1 MFGTRWFGY
10 DRSEVDEMMK
20 QVDLYATKLEGELK
34 DAQERIREL
43 EAETEQFEVRM
54 AALRRERRAATTGD
68 NSQQQSI
75 TIILGPAS
83 TFAKIAVVADDVE
96 SVDCLSIR
104 FRVFRDGFYRIDAM
118 TDKLQVVV
126 AWFEEHPGTREVR
139 VDQETIHVILK

>member
-20 QVDLYATKLEGELK
+20 QIDIYVTKLEGELK

-54 AALRRERRAATTGD
+54 AALRRERRSAMTGE
-68 NSQQQSI
+68 NAHQQSI

-83 TFAKIAVVADDVE
+83 TFAKIAGVADDVE
-96 SVDCLSIR
+96 TVECLNIR
-104 FRVFRDGFYRIDAM
+104 FRVFRDGFYRIDAL
-118 TDKLQVVV
+118 TDKQQVVV
-126 AWFEEHPGTREVR
+126 AWFEQHPVTREVR